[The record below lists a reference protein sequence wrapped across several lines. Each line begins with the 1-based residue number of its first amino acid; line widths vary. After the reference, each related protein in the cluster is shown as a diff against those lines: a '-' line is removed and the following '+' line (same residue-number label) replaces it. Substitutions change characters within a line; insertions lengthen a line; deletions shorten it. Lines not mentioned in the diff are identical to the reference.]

1 MDLNETSTNSPG
13 QGQILPFC
21 RLVRC
26 RVTGSN
32 ICCANFNPALA
43 PHETSGSKRIVAPL
57 DLADLSI

>member
-13 QGQILPFC
+13 QGQILPSD
-21 RLVRC
+21 LSC

-43 PHETSGSKRIVAPL
+43 PHETSGLKRIVAPL
-57 DLADLSI
+57 DLADL